1 MSRRNNG
8 TSDISITGIGVLTA
22 VGQGK
27 EAFLDALM
35 EGRHAFDVMKRPGRQ
50 KGSSFIGAELSELT
64 PPDALSKRLYRRAAL
79 SGKTALI
86 ALYEAWHDA
95 QLDGADHSRTGL
107 IIGGSNMTQRELLQA
122 FEKNGE
128 TPQFVNP
135 TYGLSFMDSDLS
147 GLCTEQFG
155 IKGPAFT
162 VGGASASGQAAVIQA
177 AQGIKGGLFDRC
189 IVIGALAD
197 LSYMECHALRSLG
210 AMGTDT
216 YAERPEA
223 ACRPFD
229 RHTDGFI
236 FGEACGAIVLERAE
250 SAEERGARSWAGLKG
265 WGMASDANRNPN
277 PSAEGEMTVIRQALE
292 RAGLSA
298 KEIDYINPHGTGSP
312 IGDKTECRAL
322 SESGLSHARI
332 NATKSITG
340 HGLSAAGT
348 VEIIAVLL
356 QMRENKLHPIRN
368 LTEPIDDSFQ
378 WVTDGPSAHTVHHA
392 LSLSMGFG
400 GINTA
405 LCLEN
410 HFRSR

>member
-1 MSRRNNG
+1 MFMRNDG
-8 TSDISITGIGVLTA
+8 TSEIKITGIGVLTA

-27 EAFLDALM
+27 DAFLEALM

-50 KGSSFIGAELSELT
+50 KGTSFIGAELKDIT
-64 PPDALSKRLYRRAAL
+64 PPDSLSKRLYRRASL
-79 SGKTALI
+79 SGKAALI
-86 ALYEAWHDA
+86 ALDEAWHDA
-95 QLDGADHSRTGL
+95 ALDGADPGRTGL
-107 IIGGSNMTQRELLQA
+107 IIGGSNVQQRELVHV
-122 FEKNGE
+122 FEKNSE
-128 TPQFVNP
+128 SPQFVNP
-135 TYGLSFMDSDLS
+135 AYGLSFMDSDLS

-177 AQGIKGGLFDRC
+177 AQAINGGLFDRC
-189 IVIGALAD
+189 IVIGALTD
-197 LSYMECHALRSLG
+197 LSYMECQALRSLG
-210 AMGTDT
+210 AMGSDK
-216 YAERPEA
+216 YAECPEA

-236 FGEACGAIVLERAE
+236 YGEACGAIVLERAE
-250 SAEERGARSWAGLKG
+250 SADERGARSWAGLKG

-277 PSAEGEMTVIRQALE
+277 PSIEGEMAVIRQALD

-298 KEIDYINPHGTGSP
+298 EEIDYINPHGTGSP

-348 VEIIAVLL
+348 VEVIASLL
-356 QMRENKLHPIRN
+356 QMRESMLHPTRN
-368 LTEPIDDSFQ
+368 LTEPIDDAFH
-378 WVTDGPSAHTVHHA
+378 WVKDRPSAHTVHYA
-392 LSLSMGFG
+392 LNLSMGFG

-410 HFRSR
+410 HFRSK